1 MGKALGRY
9 KIIEQMSTGSA
20 SNIYLAEQK
29 NLDRQVVIKE
39 LMREYS
45 LNQRVIARFEQEA
58 KVISSLRYDSI
69 IHIYDYWKKGN
80 SYYIVMEYVHG
91 KTLKEVLSHIG
102 SFPVDIALIIF
113 YEIARALEYAH
124 NEGIIHRDLKPANI
138 IISKEGCLKLL
149 DFGIAHVK
157 ETTLTTPGVI
167 LGTYSY
173 MSPEQA
179 IGTKIDHRSD
189 IFSLGIIMYELL
201 TGERPFK
208 KEGEREVTEKIIH
221 EKPVSPRK
229 LNPSIPRPVDRI
241 IKKCL
246 KKKSKRR
253 FQHMG
258 QIKDRLERY
267 IRKFPLDHQ
276 SILKEF
282 LKDSMPG
289 NDQKTV
295 FMDSQEG
302 EKSEKKGQKV
312 KSRTFFKK
320 KKNRLLRGSMMLLLL
335 VGILLGIE
343 FLLIHY
349 LGVNLNTQKAW
360 LLPIWEK
367 LYSCVGRFLIRR

>member
-9 KIIEQMSTGSA
+9 KIIEQLSTGSA

-45 LNQRVIARFEQEA
+45 VNQRVIARFEQEA
-58 KVISSLRYDSI
+58 RVISSLRYDSI

-80 SYYIVMEYVHG
+80 SYYIAMEYIHG

-102 SFPVDIALIIF
+102 RFPVDIALITF

-124 NEGIIHRDLKPANI
+124 NKNIIHRDLKPANI
-138 IISKEGCLKLL
+138 IISNEGCLKLL

-208 KEGEREVTEKIIH
+208 REGDKEVTEQIIH
-221 EKPVSPRK
+221 AKPVSPRK
-229 LNPSIPRPVDRI
+229 LNPSIPRPLARI

-246 KKKSKRR
+246 KKKVKRR
-253 FQHMG
+253 FHHMG

-267 IRKFPLDHQ
+267 IRKLPLDHQ
-276 SILKEF
+276 SILREF
-282 LKDSMPG
+282 LQDSILIKE
-289 NDQKTV
+289 QKTV
-295 FMDSQEG
+295 FVEDQEG
-302 EKSEKKGQKV
+302 KKSKKKGKTV
-312 KSRTFFKK
+312 KSRPFFKK
-320 KKNRLLRGSMMLLLL
+320 KKNRLLRAAITGLFLAA
-335 VGILLGIE
+335 ILLGIE
-343 FLLIHY
+343 FLLINY
-349 LGVNLNTQKAW
+349 LDINLNSQRAW
-360 LLPIWEK
+360 FLPVWEK
-367 LYSCVGRFLIRR
+367 LSSYVGRLI

>member
-9 KIIEQMSTGSA
+9 KIVEQMSTGSA
-20 SNIYLAEQK
+20 SKIYLAEQK
-29 NLDRQVVIKE
+29 NLDRKVVIKE

-45 LNQRVIARFEQEA
+45 LNQRIIARFEQEA
-58 KVISSLRYDSI
+58 RIISSLRYDSI
-69 IHIYDYWKKGN
+69 IHIYDFWKKGD
-80 SYYIVMEYVHG
+80 SYYIVMEYVPG

-102 SFPVDIALIIF
+102 SFPVDISLIIF
-113 YEIARALEYAH
+113 YEIVKALEYAH
-124 NEGIIHRDLKPANI
+124 NQGIIHRDLKPANI
-138 IISKEGCLKLL
+138 IVSEEGRLKLL

-208 KEGEREVTEKIIH
+208 REGDREVTEQIIRA
-221 EKPVSPRK
+221 KPVSPKK
-229 LNPSIPRPVDRI
+229 LNPSIPRPLVKI

-246 KKKSKRR
+246 KKKPKKR

-258 QIKDRLERY
+258 QIKERFERY

-276 SILKEF
+276 SVLREF
-282 LKDSMPG
+282 LKDSVLFK
-289 NDQKTV
+289 DQKTV
-295 FMDSQEG
+295 FTESQEG
-302 EKSEKKGQKV
+302 ENHEKKRPKL
-312 KSRTFFKK
+312 KTRSFFKK
-320 KKNRLLRGSMMLLLL
+320 KKNPLFRVTIMAGLL
-335 VGILLGIE
+335 VGILVGLE
-343 FLLIHY
+343 FLLIKY
-349 LGVNLNTQKAW
+349 LGINLNTQKEW

-367 LYSCVGRFLIRR
+367 LSYYVGKFWIRK